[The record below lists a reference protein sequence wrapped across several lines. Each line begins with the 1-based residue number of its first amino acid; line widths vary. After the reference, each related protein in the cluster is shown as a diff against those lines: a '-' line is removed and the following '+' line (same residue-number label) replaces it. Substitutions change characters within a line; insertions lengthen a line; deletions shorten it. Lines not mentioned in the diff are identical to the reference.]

1 MAVEYVKGNIIELFN
16 NGEYE
21 ILIHGCNC
29 FHTMGRGLALALR
42 QRWPEVYEA
51 DQTSVCGDYDKLGK
65 YTIATLSDSREVYNL
80 YSQYRYGR
88 KDVQISYAAIE
99 EGLKSIAAQLK
110 ENDDEDKRI
119 IMPLI
124 GATNGGADPIF
135 IKQVILSIFGDLNV
149 TVVTDEIKESRDKI
163 HLIQSIPTHKGDIRA
178 GLELFVKHDIL
189 EIWIERIRHRAA
201 IISTISDLEGVLS
214 SLVGKGIP
222 IIAVGKITM
231 FDKHEAIT
239 QTIGIEHALML
250 ARDYCVAN
258 DKDAIYIISADN
270 SIYADALDY
279 CDVVHHIKLTPS
291 DRDNPS
297 MDQWYG
303 YSDWADTDRWI
314 NQLYRK
320 ISTSYGAVSGH
331 PDSEFRNR
339 KNPEYFGDDG
349 RDSFVI
355 HIADTVYRR
364 IDKNYRE
371 QYAI

>member
-16 NGEYE
+16 NGEHE

-99 EGLKSIAAQLK
+99 EGLKSIALNLK

-135 IKQVILSIFGDLNV
+135 IKQVILSILGDLNV
-149 TVVTDEIKESRDKI
+149 TVVTDEIKVSRDKI
-163 HLIQSIPTHKGDIRA
+163 HLIQSIPTYKSDVRA
-178 GLELFVKHDIL
+178 GLELFVKHGIL
-189 EIWIERIRHRAA
+189 ELWINRIRQRAA
-201 IISTISDLEGVLS
+201 IIATVSDLEDVLS
-214 SLVGKGIP
+214 PLVGKGIP

-239 QTIGIEHALML
+239 QTVGVEHALML

-258 DKDAIYIISADN
+258 DKDAIYIIGAAL
-270 SIYADALDY
+270 YADSLDY
-279 CDVVHHIKLTPS
+279 CDVVHHIELKPS
-291 DRDNPS
+291 DRDNPTI
-297 MDQWYG
+297 DQWYG
-303 YSDWADTDRWI
+303 YDDREDADCWT

-320 ISTSYGAVSGH
+320 VSTSYGAIDNH
-331 PDSEFRNR
+331 PI
-339 KNPEYFGDDG
+339 
-349 RDSFVI
+349 VI
-355 HIADTVYRR
+355 NITDTIYRR
-364 IDKNYRE
+364 IDKNYRD